1 MENNNTKMIRHFI
14 NLMESVNNKILSDN
28 LQDEKNTLEEQAQLA
43 GKLLGS
49 LRGLQNADEIAKN
62 AAIFTGVKGIKNYDD
77 LVNALATMNEIQK
90 NQVVKSLIQTVPD
103 YANLFRAELMT
114 LDDFVKAVQNVYPD
128 GIAGQVNR
136 QKEAIIMKTLKAYGY
151 SDDVARD
158 MIRKTAERAGRKT
171 PDRLAG
177 QLLRDRGPK
186 GGTQKPKKTQVANQA
201 KNAAEEIPV
210 VTAEE
215 IKMSR
220 FKKLL
225 NGTKQFVW
233 NNKWGVAT
241 GALLLGAWWLWS
253 RGGKDEVKI
262 VNPDG
267 QDITPV
273 APETKQKSK
282 YIPTGKN
289 ECVIKIQTFLKNQKI
304 DLGNTGPNGDGV
316 DGIYGP
322 KTVAAV
328 QTFQG
333 KFTDLNADGIW
344 GPLTAAKTGNQV
356 LPCGVTPTTT
366 NQAGATT
373 TQTDTTTTP
382 SGIRDQANRLIN
394 VDQSRLPGLNTDVSQ
409 FDVQ

>member
-28 LQDEKNTLEEQAQLA
+28 LQDEKNTLEEQIQLA

-62 AAIFTGVKGIKNYDD
+62 VASVTGLRNIKNYDD
-77 LVNALATMNEIQK
+77 LVKELGTLNNVKANEIVQ
-90 NQVVKSLIQTVPD
+90 NLIRTVPELK
-103 YANLFRAELMT
+103 NTFRAQLMT
-114 LDDFVKAVQNVYPD
+114 LDDFVKGAQNVYPD
-128 GIAGQVNR
+128 GIAGQVNT
-136 QKEAIIMKTLKAYGY
+136 QKEAIVMKTLKGFGY
-151 SDDVARD
+151 ADDEAREI
-158 MIRKTAERAGRKT
+158 IRKTAESAGRKT

-210 VTAEE
+210 VAAEE
-215 IKMSR
+215 IKMSK
-220 FKKLL
+220 FTKLL

-253 RGGKDEVKI
+253 RGGKEEVKI
-262 VNPDG
+262 VDPNG

-282 YIPTGKN
+282 YIPIGKN
-289 ECVIKIQTFLKNQKI
+289 ECVIKIQTFLKSQNI
-304 DLGNTGPNGDGV
+304 DLGNTGPNKDGV

-322 KTVAAV
+322 KTIAAV
-328 QTFQG
+328 QTYQR
-333 KFTDLNADGIW
+333 KFNDLNADGIW
-344 GPLTAAKTGNQV
+344 GPLTAAKTENKV
-356 LPCGVTPTTT
+356 LPCGVALT
-366 NQAGATT
+366 TT
-373 TQTDTTTTP
+373 TQTNTSTTP
-382 SGIRDQANRLIN
+382 NNIKNQLDSLVNL
-394 VDQSRLPGLNTDVSQ
+394 DQSQYPGIYGTDVSQ
-409 FDVQ
+409 FNPQ